1 MPDNNQPL
9 STHFTS
15 KVITEKQNEF
25 HTCAIKTQNEA
36 RRHSL
41 ALFTP
46 HMYGKYGDSRTVST
60 ISLLCKRSDTDEKV
74 INRRGFHSK

>member
-1 MPDNNQPL
+1 MI
-9 STHFTS
+9 
-15 KVITEKQNEF
+15 VKQIMLDSRVAIFRIDDF

-41 ALFTP
+41 ALFTS
-46 HMYGKYGDSRTVST
+46 HMYGKYGDLRTVST